1 MIREVETFDTEA
13 QAQAEGERLRGLLYG
28 YGYRFQ
34 VYQSGDSWTL
44 DSTRYRSCD

>member
-1 MIREVETFDTEA
+1 MIREVETFNTEA
-13 QAQAEGERLRGLLYG
+13 EAQAEGTRLSGLLYG

-34 VYQSGDSWTL
+34 VYQQGDSWTL